1 MNSSKGSTRSKGDTF
16 MGETSNLCLKLQEF
30 LDFCLEVE
38 FLEKSEIFKL
48 ENDFLQIEKDNVVY
62 RRPRFLSEDN
72 SNAKLNIPSFEIFNL
87 EDTSIDD
94 NYFLKM

>member
-1 MNSSKGSTRSKGDTF
+1 MA
-16 MGETSNLCLKLQEF
+16 ETIKTCLNLQEI
-30 LDFCLEVE
+30 LDFCVEVE
-38 FLEKSEIFKL
+38 YLDKCEIFKL
-48 ENDFLQIEKDNVVY
+48 ENDFLEIEKDNVVY